1 MIGRAATLIFTL
13 LLSALSCAT
22 VLEIFYTGQPTL
34 VSPAA
39 YGLVAVIGTGVLFS
53 AIAESKAKARHLG
66 NQTGRLEKLR
76 LELEQNVAALR
87 KANKELHESEIRY
100 RGLVDSQGDAIL
112 RRSPDGRVSYA
123 NEAFYALFGLRP
135 EDVLGRI
142 FQPEMNP
149 ESPPPLLGY
158 LAGREIGRER
168 ACYDQ
173 HVKTVA
179 GYRWLAWEDYAV
191 RDAEG
196 QLSEIQSVGRDI
208 TSRKQLEADLR
219 LARDKAEEANRA
231 KSRFLATMSHE
242 IRTPM
247 NGVLGMARLL
257 METALAPDQKTYAD
271 AIQQSGVSLLSLIED
286 ILDFS
291 KIESGALMID
301 QGDVALRLLI
311 EGVAELLAPR
321 AQARGLEIAT
331 AIAPGVPETI
341 RGDTIRLRQILTNLV
356 GNAVKFTEEGGV
368 LISAELERNGA
379 QGNWLRLCVRDT
391 GIGVPLD
398 KRELIF
404 EDFAQADSSH
414 ARRFEGTGLGL
425 AISKRLVEAM
435 GGSIGVADAQ
445 GKGSL
450 FWVRLPLDADAS
462 AKERL
467 QTLSGKKI
475 GVATVCPILREGLI
489 AQLLTAG
496 AEFRTADSLGA
507 LARENFDL
515 VLIDIPSADGKS
527 LPDLLKNSPPAIALL
542 PLGRRENIA
551 VIGTWGAKGFLTKPI
566 RQKSLESRV
575 AAVLAGNP
583 GFETFSPSPA
593 AAPIRKQGASLSV
606 LLAEDNPVN
615 ALLAR
620 ELLRRR
626 GHGAT
631 AVTTGEAAV
640 EACANGRYDLV
651 IMDLHMPGL
660 DGIEA
665 TQRIRHAE
673 AETGRTRVPIIA
685 LTADA
690 LETGR
695 KACLMAGM
703 DGFLTKPV
711 DPAEL
716 DEVLATIKPA
726 ATVAA

>member
-1 MIGRAATLIFTL
+1 MIGRAATLIFAL

-34 VSPAA
+34 VSPSA
-39 YGLVAVIGTGVLFS
+39 YGLIAVIGTGVLFS

-66 NQTGRLEKLR
+66 NQTGRLEKLSK
-76 LELEQNVAALR
+76 ELEQNVTALR
-87 KANKELHESEIRY
+87 KANKELHESEVRY
-100 RGLVDSQGDAIL
+100 RGLVDSQGDAIV

-123 NEAFYALFGLRP
+123 NEAFCALFGLRP
-135 EDVLGRI
+135 DDVLGRI

-168 ACYDQ
+168 ASYDQ

-191 RDAEG
+191 RDADG

-208 TSRKQLEADLR
+208 TSRKQLEVDLR

-257 METALAPDQKTYAD
+257 METSLAPDQKTYAD

-391 GIGVPLD
+391 GIGVPLE

-425 AISKRLVEAM
+425 AISKRLVDAM
-435 GGSIGVADAQ
+435 GGSIGVTDAP

-450 FWVRLPLDADAS
+450 FWVRLPLDAGAS
-462 AKERL
+462 AKERP

-475 GVATVCPILREGLI
+475 GVITVCPILREGLI
-489 AQLLTAG
+489 AQLRTAG
-496 AEFRTADSLGA
+496 AAFRTADSLGV
-507 LARENFDL
+507 LAKENFDL
-515 VLIDIPSADGKS
+515 VLVDIPSADGKS

-551 VIGTWGAKGFLTKPI
+551 VISTWGAMGFLSKPI
-566 RQKSLESRV
+566 RQKSLESRIS
-575 AAVLAGNP
+575 AILAGNP
-583 GFETFSPSPA
+583 GFETASAPV
-593 AAPIRKQGASLSV
+593 AAPARKQGASLSV

-626 GHGAT
+626 GHVTT

-640 EACANGRYDLV
+640 EACADGRYDLV

-665 TQRIRHAE
+665 TQRIRQAE
-673 AETGRTRVPIIA
+673 AETGRSHVPIIA